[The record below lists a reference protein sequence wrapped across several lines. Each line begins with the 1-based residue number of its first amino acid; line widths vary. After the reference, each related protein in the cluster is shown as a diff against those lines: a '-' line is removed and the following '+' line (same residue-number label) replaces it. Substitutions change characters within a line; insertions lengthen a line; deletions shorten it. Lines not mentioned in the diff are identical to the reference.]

1 MKKLVIALACGAVAA
16 AGLAAVAV
24 PRLHGYVWPDVKA
37 ADAPPPAV
45 PGIPVTGG
53 VVEAKDV
60 PVFVN
65 GIGTVQAFNM
75 VQIKSRVDG
84 QLVAVNFTEGQEVR
98 AGDQLVQIDPRSYKA
113 ALDQATANLEKDQAN
128 LANAQL
134 NLNRDAQIIKNNLAV
149 SQQQYDTDKTAVA
162 MSQGSVDSDKAQVEL
177 ARVNLDYTS
186 ITAPID
192 GRLGARLVDVG
203 NIVHASDPNPL
214 VTITQLKPIFVSFT
228 LAQENLDAIRD
239 AKAKGPLEVKAF
251 SGDNNRELS
260 TGRLTLVDNAIDQST
275 GTIHLKATFAN
286 DDERLWPG
294 EFVNLRLILSIRK
307 DAPTVPQQ
315 TVQVGPN
322 GYYVY
327 VIKADNTVERRPV
340 DVASMQ
346 DGMAVIEKGLAPG
359 EKVVVDGQYRLTDGA
374 RVRLTN
380 PQPGASG

>member
-65 GIGTVQAFNM
+65 GIGSVQAFNM